1 MNTNGIQISQEPAT
15 GRLYY
20 RDEVLDAYP
29 EILNP
34 QFKENPPCNSQP
46 TKNGNKPSSGGTTT
60 PAKSRTAARKR
71 TSTRTTSKV
80 AANAPTSA
88 ESCPTA
94 LPSAADTTT
103 TSTTAETSGSGS
115 SLSSPSHAVAPTTT
129 APESQN
135 RVRTKWNPDYVLEYF
150 KKVGIKDHCYPEF
163 RFHPVRR
170 WRFDYAFP
178 DKKVYLEVD
187 GGIFGFYVTN
197 KTTGER
203 KLVVGGHN
211 YGGQI
216 RNEHA
221 KRNAATVMGW
231 RGVWCEPKFLLGD
244 MTLRILKEALGY

>member
-1 MNTNGIQISQEPAT
+1 MITTNA
-15 GRLYY
+15 
-20 RDEVLDAYP
+20 
-29 EILNP
+29 
-34 QFKENPPCNSQP
+34 QP
-46 TKNGNKPSSGGTTT
+46 TVNGSSEFCTGTTT
-60 PAKSRTAARKR
+60 PAKSRRAVRKR
-71 TSTRTTSKV
+71 TSTRTTLNLDDKRRL
-80 AANAPTSA
+80 SA
-88 ESCPTA
+88 EESPTA
-94 LPSAADTTT
+94 SRSAERTTT
-103 TSTTAETSGSGS
+103 TSTTSPKNGSGS
-115 SLSSPSHAVAPTTT
+115 ELFSRNEEPKGTSQV
-129 APESQN
+129 PETRY

-150 KKVGIKDHCYPEF
+150 KKVGIKDRCYPEF
-163 RFHPVRR
+163 RFHPVRP

-203 KLVVGGHN
+203 KLIVGGHN

-231 RGVWCEPKFLLGD
+231 RGVWCEPKWLLGD

>member
-1 MNTNGIQISQEPAT
+1 M
-15 GRLYY
+15 
-20 RDEVLDAYP
+20 
-29 EILNP
+29 
-34 QFKENPPCNSQP
+34 
-46 TKNGNKPSSGGTTT
+46 
-60 PAKSRTAARKR
+60 
-71 TSTRTTSKV
+71 
-80 AANAPTSA
+80 
-88 ESCPTA
+88 
-94 LPSAADTTT
+94 
-103 TSTTAETSGSGS
+103 
-115 SLSSPSHAVAPTTT
+115 
-129 APESQN
+129 
-135 RVRTKWNPDYVLEYF
+135 EYF
-150 KKVGIKDHCYPEF
+150 KQVGIKDLCVVEY

-203 KLVVGGHN
+203 KLILGGHN

>member
-1 MNTNGIQISQEPAT
+1 MITTNAVTTS
-15 GRLYY
+15 
-20 RDEVLDAYP
+20 
-29 EILNP
+29 
-34 QFKENPPCNSQP
+34 
-46 TKNGNKPSSGGTTT
+46 NGNNVSSAGTTT
-60 PAKSRTAARKR
+60 PAKSRRVARKQ
-71 TSTRTTSKV
+71 TSTPTTLNLDDKRQLS
-80 AANAPTSA
+80 AAPS
-88 ESCPTA
+88 PTA
-94 LPSAADTTT
+94 SPSAARIIT
-103 TSTTAETSGSGS
+103 TSTTSPMNGSDS
-115 SLSSPSHAVAPTTT
+115 KPSSPSAEPKATSQV
-129 APESQN
+129 PETRY

-150 KKVGIKDHCYPEF
+150 KKVGIKDRCYPEY

-203 KLVVGGHN
+203 KLIVGGHN